1 MAITETFRSVL
12 YDPAKLD
19 GRFVQLTRDGQFY
32 WIECL
37 TVGKAGIRVDARGG
51 FGEREDFPES
61 VALAAEE
68 RRHAGVWPFY
78 VEWPA

>member
-1 MAITETFRSVL
+1 MAITETFRSDR
-12 YDPAKLD
+12 YDPTRLN
-19 GRFVQLTRDGQFY
+19 GRFVQLTQHGQFY
-32 WIECL
+32 WIETQL
-37 TVGKAGIRVDARGG
+37 IGKRMADTRAG

-61 VALAAEE
+61 IALAAEE